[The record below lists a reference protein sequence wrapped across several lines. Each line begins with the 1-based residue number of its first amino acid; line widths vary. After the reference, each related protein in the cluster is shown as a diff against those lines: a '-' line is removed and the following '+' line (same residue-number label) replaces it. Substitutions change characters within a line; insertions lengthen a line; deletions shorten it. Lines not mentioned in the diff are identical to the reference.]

1 MNNLEFP
8 TVTADEIR
16 AIEARAH
23 ELRAEAMASF
33 LRSLGRG
40 IASLPGK
47 LVALISRPRHA

>member
-23 ELRAEAMASF
+23 ELRAEAMAAF

-40 IASLPGK
+40 IASLPRK
-47 LVALISRPRHA
+47 LAALISHPRHA

>member
-1 MNNLEFP
+1 MNNLDFP

>member
-1 MNNLEFP
+1 MNTIEFP
-8 TVTADEIR
+8 VVTANEIR

-23 ELRAEAMASF
+23 ELRAQAMAAF

-47 LVALISRPRHA
+47 LSAMISRPHHA